1 MLARLYLPE
10 LLPESVTRIIRSRGG
25 LLDNLEHLLVELVV
39 RLSLLLELLQCQLF
53 VALFQIFTDLRDR

>member
-1 MLARLYLPE
+1 MLARLNLPE

-39 RLSLLLELLQCQLF
+39 GLPLLLELLQSQLF

>member
-1 MLARLYLPE
+1 MLARLYLSE

-25 LLDNLEHLLVELVV
+25 FLDNLEHLLVELVV
-39 RLSLLLELLQCQLF
+39 RLPLLLELLQCQLF

>member
-10 LLPESVTRIIRSRGG
+10 LLPESVTRIVGSCGCF
-25 LLDNLEHLLVELVV
+25 LDYLEHLLVELVV
-39 RLSLLLELLQCQLF
+39 GLSLLLELLQSQLF